1 MPDIVTSPQNPQ
13 LKLARKLQ
21 RRRPRET
28 ERLFLVEGEDLVRAG
43 LATGATPRVI
53 FFDAERHPEIDETT
67 VPGLVLH
74 VEADLLRT
82 VSELAHAPRV
92 MGIFAM
98 PEPAPL
104 TTLLAARPAPWIVL
118 DGIGDPGNV
127 GTVLRTAA
135 AFGAGG
141 VITLPGTAD
150 VYGSKALRASMGA
163 VFRLPI
169 VPVASVEELL
179 ALRAQLPDLRVVAL
193 DGGGTTLLQHVPAA
207 PHTLLVLGAEREG
220 VTAELLDAA
229 DLTARIEQ
237 DPDVESINVGVAAS
251 LALYEWSRGAGS

>member
-1 MPDIVTSPQNPQ
+1 MTDIVTSPQNPQ

-21 RRRPRET
+21 RRRPREV

-43 LATGATPRVI
+43 LATGAKSRVI
-53 FFDAERHPEIDETT
+53 FFDAERQPDIDETT
-67 VPGLVLH
+67 VRGLVLH
-74 VEADLLRT
+74 VESDLLRT

-92 MGIFAM
+92 MGIFEMA
-98 PEPAPL
+98 EPASL
-104 TTLLAARPAPWIVL
+104 STLLAERTAPWIIL

-141 VITLPGTAD
+141 VITMPGTAD

-179 ALRAQLPDLRVVAL
+179 ALRAGLPELRIVAL

-207 PHTLLVLGAEREG
+207 PHTLLVLGGERDG
-220 VTAELLDAA
+220 VASELLEAA
-229 DLTARIEQ
+229 DLTVRIEQ

>member
-1 MPDIVTSPQNPQ
+1 MTDIVTSPQNPQ

-43 LATGATPRVI
+43 LDTGAKARVL
-53 FFDAERHPEIDETT
+53 FLDAEREPEIPMGDL
-67 VPGLVLH
+67 PGHVLH
-74 VEADLLRT
+74 VDPELLRA

-92 MGIFAM
+92 MGIFEM
-98 PEPAPL
+98 PAPADL
-104 TTLLAARPAPWIVL
+104 AQLLAARTAPWIVL

-141 VITLPGTAD
+141 IITLPGTAD

-169 VPVASVEELL
+169 ASVASVEELL
-179 ALRAQLPDLRVVAL
+179 ALRAQLPDLRIVAL
-193 DGGGTTLLQHVPAA
+193 DGNGSALLQHVPAA
-207 PHTLLVLGAEREG
+207 PHTLLVLGAERDG
-220 VTAELLDAA
+220 VASELVDSA
-229 DLTARIEQ
+229 DLTVRIEQ
-237 DPDVESINVGVAAS
+237 DADVESVNVGVAAS